1 MAFDFLNGVY
11 DKGRQVLCRVLAAG
25 SLVSSARTGI
35 NFAAGDGVEI
45 TSADD
50 SGNDRVN
57 LTFKTSTTIPSAHV
71 YRTSNQNIT
80 TGTDTLIA
88 FTAERWDTASLH
100 STVTNTS
107 RLTAPIAGKYLVSA
121 QIEWTSNGTGSREM
135 RLLLNGTTIV
145 AQDIRTGVSSSS
157 NNLHMSLTT
166 MVQLSAND
174 YVEVQ
179 VKHDRGTGLNV
190 LASSDYSPNFM
201 MHWLMP

>member
-1 MAFDFLNGVY
+1 MAVDFASKVHEL
-11 DKGRQVLCRVLAAG
+11 GRRVISKISKAG
-25 SLVSSARTGI
+25 SSPSTARGEL
-35 NFAAGDGVEI
+35 NFIEGDGVEI
-45 TSADD
+45 TAADN
-50 SGNDRVN
+50 SGNDRIDV
-57 LTFKTSTTIPSAHV
+57 TIKTSTTIPSAHV
-71 YRTSNQNIT
+71 HRTSNQNIN
-80 TGTDTLIA
+80 TGTDTVLL

-121 QIEWTSNGTGSREM
+121 AIEWTSNGTGSREM

-174 YVEVQ
+174 YLEVQ
-179 VKHDRGTGLNV
+179 VKQDRGTGLNV